1 VRRAAGAAVG
11 AALLVAACS
20 GGKSAKDKWV
30 DASRA
35 ACDERAHS
43 VEVASAQLTAQSTPE
58 QFTQFFRQFFEPA
71 YRKQLDAQRAAGP
84 PDDTARALVDDTA
97 KVLDAMAAAP
107 ASFAVA
113 VDPFVDVDARWDAY
127 GLAAC
132 GSRTDASG
140 TLSSTD
146 DSGGSSGAP

>member
-1 VRRAAGAAVG
+1 MRRAGAALLG
-11 AALLVAACS
+11 TALLVAACS
-20 GGKSAKDKWV
+20 SGKSAKAKWI

-35 ACDERAHS
+35 ACDERAGA
-43 VEVASAQLTAQSTPE
+43 VQVASAQLTPQSTAE
-58 QFTQFFRQFFEPA
+58 QFTVFFQQFFEPA

-97 KVLDAMAAAP
+97 KVLDSMAAAP
-107 ASFAVA
+107 GSFAVA
-113 VDPFVDVDARWDAY
+113 ADPFADVDRRWDAY

-132 GSRTDASG
+132 GSRTDASS
-140 TLSSTD
+140 TLSSSD